1 MPSTLESADI
11 GNQVN
16 TPPDIL
22 FGHVQLQVGT
32 ATDCE
37 ARQATHRFLG
47 TAGMDGR
54 QRSAMAGIH
63 RVEQCAGLRAA
74 HLADNDAVWPVPKH
88 SFEQVVEG
96 DLAAVSIG
104 LRLC

>member
-11 GNQVN
+11 GNKVN

-37 ARQATHRFLG
+37 ARQAAHRFLG

-54 QRSAMAGIH
+54 QRSAMACIH
-63 RVEQCAGLRAA
+63 RIEQCPRLRAA
-74 HLADNDAVWPVPKH
+74 HLTDDDAIWPVPED

-96 DLAAVSIG
+96 DLAAVSIS